1 MITKAKSSTI
11 TAAMITIGNIVGGAG
26 QQIALALE
34 LH

>member
-11 TAAMITIGNIVGGAG
+11 TAAMTTIGNIVSGAG
-26 QQIALALE
+26 QQIALTLE